1 MEHLAKFEE
10 AVSKNHSIVLNAK
23 CEVWYSG
30 QVESYL
36 PLGDRMIII
45 KEDGVMVVHQP
56 SGNNPINY
64 LKPGATYSMTHQDDG
79 IFLNGSNIKLKEY
92 MDVKIQIIHFLRSH
106 KMEDGQSIRVAGT
119 EQDMSNMIMENPEL
133 IEPGFKTVSR
143 EEQTKF
149 GYIDVLGL
157 DKNGVL
163 TIVECKRNQADFKAI
178 EQLHRYVEKVKESKG
193 ISEIRGIIAAPHI
206 QSGAELLLKEKGFK
220 FVSVKPPKHLQRFN
234 KNQKTLD
241 SF

>member
-1 MEHLAKFEE
+1 MEHLVKFEE
-10 AVSKNHSIVLNAK
+10 AIAKNHSIILNAK

-36 PLGDRMIII
+36 PLGDRMILI

-64 LKPGATYSMTHQDDG
+64 LKPGSTYSMTQQDG
-79 IFLNGSNIKLKEY
+79 SIFLNGTNIKLKEY
-92 MDVKIQIIHFLRSH
+92 MDVKIQSIHFLHSH

-119 EQDMSNMIMENPEL
+119 EEDMADMIMEQPEL
-133 IEPGFKTVSR
+133 IEKGFKPVSR

-149 GYIDVLGL
+149 GYIDVLGK
-157 DKNGVL
+157 DKNGIL

-178 EQLHRYVEKVKESKG
+178 EQLNRYVEKVKESKG
-193 ISEIRGIIAAPHI
+193 IKEIRGIIAAPKI
-206 QSGAELLLKEKGFK
+206 QSGAELLLKDKGFK

-234 KNQKTLD
+234 RNQKTLD
-241 SF
+241 IF